1 MTSQVGTRGVQGWV
15 KTPAEGLVHQ
25 GKEDGSSFINHNEL
39 SLAQFHSICRM
50 YVLQEGKMYIVS
62 LAADT
67 MAAVAGESP

>member
-1 MTSQVGTRGVQGWV
+1 MPRCSPIDGGCHENKVGAQ
-15 KTPAEGLVHQ
+15 KTLHQ
-25 GKEDGSSFINHNEL
+25 GKGDGSSFINHNEL

-50 YVLQEGKMYIVS
+50 YVLREGKMYIVS